1 MHLSIEEKHEVL
13 EEVYKFSQLYGT
25 RTQGE
30 KFQKQQQKGFR
41 KQFLTE
47 LEEFLFE
54 VEQLSQKYPLVG
66 RFVRLSSMHK
76 LRREK

>member
-1 MHLSIEEKHEVL
+1 MNLTIEEKHEVL

-30 KFQKQQQKGFR
+30 KFQKQQQKAFR
-41 KQFLTE
+41 KQFLIE

-54 VEQLSQKYPLVG
+54 VEQLSRKHPLVE
-66 RFVRLSSMHK
+66 RFVRLSSIPK
-76 LRREK
+76 QRREK